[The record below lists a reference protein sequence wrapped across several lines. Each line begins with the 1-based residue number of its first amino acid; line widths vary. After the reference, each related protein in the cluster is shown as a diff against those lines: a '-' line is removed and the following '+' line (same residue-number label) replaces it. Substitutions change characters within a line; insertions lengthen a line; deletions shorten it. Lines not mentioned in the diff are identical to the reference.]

1 MDLAL
6 NAFTDHGQ
14 PVPNSFIEKA
24 SGRLAAVR
32 NSLLVYDQDRS
43 AADLDASVRSL
54 QILAGDASA
63 AGRSD
68 LIDLIDCCS
77 AAVKSLI
84 SDAASNV
91 AVARALD
98 ALARFEEAL
107 LRIPLGSD
115 DFLDGV
121 TEMVD
126 NSFEFLRI
134 DEKPRAVADEPID
147 FDIDEETLDIFR
159 SEASELLSNIGA
171 NVTKLQAN
179 SNDREA
185 LWEVRRNSHTFKGAA
200 GIVGLK
206 GASTLAHRVEDLLDK
221 IVETNAAVDAG
232 IVSLLAT
239 AARRLEVVTLGTEF
253 AEECG
258 PIDLLY
264 AAFEKAIEAISAGT
278 NPETITTTQS
288 PSVAVAVPGLGEHKR
303 HVPPIVR
310 VSLDRLDDLISLTHT
325 LAENRSMLEEGF
337 AAFGITEMPAH
348 MLDILGPLL
357 EAQAQLTDEIRRKLA
372 GIRMVRFGTLETR
385 LARAVHV
392 TCEEENKEA
401 VLKIENGDCEIDTQ
415 VIDALVEPLLH
426 LLKNAVVHGIEDAET
441 RRLIRKPEKGLV
453 SVTVSSNDNGVI
465 VRVRDDGRGLSAAR
479 LKQKAVERSVISP
492 EAAESMTAVEA
503 FDLVFERGLTTA
515 ERLNLNAGRGI
526 GMSIVKQ
533 SVETHGGRI
542 RIASEPQIGTTFT
555 IEMPLSTHRP
565 EPAKAAE
572 RTPVAEPAKQALVLV
587 VDDSASIRRQT
598 VKLVEAAGH
607 RALTAENG
615 AEAIELLLSNVW
627 RPDLILSD
635 VEMPVMDGWEMLECI
650 RSSEELAAIPVVMV
664 TSLAAIEYVKKAF
677 LLGATDYKVKPL
689 TAPDAVDII
698 KSVLA
703 KATASEP
710 AVCSA

>member
-14 PVPNSFIEKA
+14 PAPNSFIEKA

-68 LIDLIDCCS
+68 LIDLISGCS

-84 SDAASNV
+84 SDAASNI

-278 NPETITTTQS
+278 NPETNTTTQS
-288 PSVAVAVPGLGEHKR
+288 PSAAVAVPGLGEHKR

-310 VSLDRLDDLISLTHT
+310 VSLDRLDDLITLTHT

-337 AAFGITEMPAH
+337 AAFGTTEMPAH

-479 LKQKAVERSVISP
+479 LKQKAVDRSVISP

-555 IEMPLSTHRP
+555 IEMPLSTRRP
-565 EPAKAAE
+565 KPVKAAE